1 MRPRTTS
8 PKAGATTGANAYGK
22 AYAKAAIGAVA
33 LLLAAPDGAF
43 AAAATKPAGGAAIT
57 EVALATAGA
66 SLLTAALFWLG
77 WAHRAGRT
85 SILRRP
91 AEATARATGLPVW
104 AALPTQIASASLL
117 VALFGMYWDI
127 SLHIDVGRDPGP
139 LANPAHYFILAG
151 LFGLFT
157 AGFLA
162 LVLPEGKPSR
172 AAVRISGDWYAPI
185 GGVAL
190 VACAAFS
197 LSGFPLDDVWH
208 RLFGQDVTLWGP
220 THMMLIGGAALAL
233 IGHTML
239 MVEGRTG
246 APSGAH
252 ARGFLGLLAK
262 TRYAA
267 VMGGLLVGLSAFQAE
282 FDFGVP
288 QYRLLFHPVLIA
300 AAGAIALVAARTYAG
315 RGAALGAAAYFIVI
329 RGLITLLVGPV
340 LGETTP
346 HMPLYLAEAGLVEAV
361 ALVVPT
367 TRSYSFGALCG
378 LLIGTVGFAAEFGW
392 AQLWAPNAWPTA
404 LIGESIVAVIVMAVA
419 GGLVGA
425 FLGSALGSARSSAR
439 VRLPRVAPAALGLAA
454 IIAVMGYG
462 LDTKPAAGIRA
473 SVALR
478 DVTPAPNRTVEA
490 TVRIDPTSAA
500 RDADWLTAM
509 AWQGGGLHNDPLRK
523 VGPGV
528 WRTTKP
534 LPVHG
539 NWKALVRLQRQ
550 RSIVAVPVY
559 LPKDAAIPAAE
570 TPAPARFERSFVL
583 EKHILQREQKSDVPA
598 SLATIAY
605 TTIGSIVLALLVLLG
620 WSLTRLGQKSAPD
633 APLRRRRAAR
643 RVVAPRSA

>member
-1 MRPRTTS
+1 V
-8 PKAGATTGANAYGK
+8 AT
-22 AYAKAAIGAVA
+22 V
-33 LLLAAPDGAF
+33 
-43 AAAATKPAGGAAIT
+43 
-57 EVALATAGA
+57 
-66 SLLTAALFWLG
+66 
-77 WAHRAGRT
+77 
-85 SILRRP
+85 
-91 AEATARATGLPVW
+91 
-104 AALPTQIASASLL
+104 SLL
-117 VALFGMYWDI
+117 VAVFGMYWDI

-162 LVLPEGKPSR
+162 IVLPEGRPSR

-239 MVEGRTG
+239 MVEGRTS

-252 ARGFLGLLAK
+252 ARGLLGLIAR

-288 QYRLLFHPVLIA
+288 QYRLLFHPVLLA
-300 AAGAIALVAARTYAG
+300 AAAAIALVAARTHAG

-329 RGLITLLVGPV
+329 RGIITLLVGPV

-346 HMPLYLAEAGLVEAV
+346 HMPLYIVEAGLVEAA
-361 ALVVPT
+361 ALVVPPM
-367 TRSYSFGALCG
+367 RPYRFGALSG
-378 LLIGTVGFAAEFGW
+378 LLIGTVGFAAEYGW
-392 AQLWAPNAWPTA
+392 AQLWAPNVWPSA
-404 LIGESIVAVIVMAVA
+404 LIGEALPAVLVMALA

-425 FLGSALGSARSSAR
+425 FVGSALGSARPVAR
-439 VRLPRVAPAALGLAA
+439 VRLPHVAPAAVGLAA
-454 IIAVMGYG
+454 IVAVMGYG
-462 LDTKPAAGIRA
+462 LDTTPARGVRA
-473 SVALR
+473 SVNLR
-478 DVTPAPNRTVEA
+478 DVTPAPNRTVAA
-490 TVRIDPTSAA
+490 TVRIDPPSAA
-500 RDADWLTAM
+500 KDADWLTAM
-509 AWQGGGLHNDPLRK
+509 AWQGGGFHNDPLRK
-523 VGPGV
+523 IGPGV
-528 WRTTKP
+528 WRTTSP

-539 NWKALVRLQRQ
+539 NWKAMLRLQRK
-550 RSIVAVPVY
+550 RSIVAMPVY
-559 LPKDAAIPAAE
+559 LPKDAAIPAPE

-605 TTIGSIVLALLVLLG
+605 ATVGSIVLVLLALLG
-620 WSLTRLGQKSAPD
+620 WSLTRLGRSSTPE
-633 APLRRRRAAR
+633 RAAPSR
-643 RVVAPRSA
+643 TRGAARVAAQGSV

>member
-1 MRPRTTS
+1 MKRGFPKSLITT
-8 PKAGATTGANAYGK
+8 KAAAGALAPGF
-22 AYAKAAIGAVA
+22 
-33 LLLAAPDGAF
+33 LLLAPQ
-43 AAAATKPAGGAAIT
+43 AALAAGTKPAGGAAIA
-57 EVALATAGA
+57 EVAIATTAA
-66 SLLTAALFWLG
+66 SLLTALLFGLG

-85 SILRRP
+85 NALRRP

-151 LFGLFT
+151 LFGLFS

-162 LVLPEGKPSR
+162 IVLPEGRPSR
-172 AAVRISGDWYAPI
+172 ASVRISGDWYAPI

-239 MVEGRTG
+239 MVEGRTK

-252 ARGFLGLLAK
+252 AHGLLGLLAK
-262 TRYAA
+262 TRFAA

-300 AAGAIALVAARTYAG
+300 AAAAIALTAARIYGG

-340 LGETTP
+340 LGESTP
-346 HMPLYLAEAGLVEAV
+346 HMPLYVVEAGLVEAV
-361 ALVVPT
+361 ALIVPP

-378 LLIGTVGFAAEFGW
+378 LAIGTIGFAAEYAW
-392 AQLWAPNAWPTA
+392 ANLWAPNPWPAT
-404 LIGESIVAVIVMAVA
+404 LIGEALVPVLVMAVA
-419 GGLVGA
+419 AGLVGA
-425 FLGSALGSARSSAR
+425 FVGSALGSAREPGLL
-439 VRLPRVAPAALGLAA
+439 RLAPLAPAALGLVAV
-454 IIAVMGYG
+454 IAVMGYG
-462 LDTKPAAGIRA
+462 LDTQPAQGVRA
-473 SVALR
+473 SVSLR
-478 DVTPAPNRTVEA
+478 DVTPSPNRTVDA
-490 TVRIDPTSAA
+490 TVRIDPPSAT

-509 AWQGGGLHNDPLRK
+509 AWQGGGLHNNRLNE
-523 VGPGV
+523 VAPGV
-528 WRTTKP
+528 WRTSSP

-539 NWKALVRLQRQ
+539 DWKVMIRLQHK

-559 LPKDAAIPAAE
+559 LPKDAAIPAPE
-570 TPAPARFERSFVL
+570 TPALAQFERSFVR
-583 EKHILQREQKSDVPA
+583 EKDILQREQKSDVPS

-605 TTIGSIVLALLVLLG
+605 ATVGSIVLALLALLG
-620 WSLTRLGQKSAPD
+620 WSLARLGRQSVPDSAP
-633 APLRRRRAAR
+633 RRPRPAAR
-643 RVVAPRSA
+643 PVVVEGSPS

>member
-1 MRPRTTS
+1 MKREPTYRRLLKVSTALA
-8 PKAGATTGANAYGK
+8 PGFLMLAIPQ
-22 AYAKAAIGAVA
+22 AA
-33 LLLAAPDGAF
+33 LAATA
-43 AAAATKPAGGAAIT
+43 KPAGGAAIA
-57 EVALATAGA
+57 EIAIATTGA
-66 SLLTAALFWLG
+66 TILTAALFWLG

-85 SILRRP
+85 NILRRP
-91 AEATARATGLPVW
+91 AEATARMTGLPLW
-104 AALPTQIASASLL
+104 AALPTQVASAALL

-162 LVLPEGKPSR
+162 IVLPEGRPSR

-239 MVEGRTG
+239 MVEGRTT

-252 ARGFLGLLAK
+252 AHGLLGLIAR

-267 VMGGLLVGLSAFQAE
+267 VMGGLLVGLSTFQAE

-288 QYRLLFHPVLIA
+288 QYRLLFHPVLLA
-300 AAGAIALVAARTYAG
+300 AAAAIALVAARTYAG
-315 RGAALGAAAYFIVI
+315 RGAALGAVAYFIVI
-329 RGLITLLVGPV
+329 RGIITLLVGPV

-346 HMPLYLAEAGLVEAV
+346 HMPLYLVEAGLVEAV
-361 ALVVPT
+361 ALVVPPT
-367 TRSYSFGALCG
+367 LTYRFGALCG

-392 AQLWAPNAWPTA
+392 SQLWATHPWPTA
-404 LIGESIVAVIVMAVA
+404 LVGEAIVPVLVMAVA
-419 GGLVGA
+419 GGLIGA
-425 FLGSALGSARSSAR
+425 FIGSALGSARHAGR
-439 VRLPRVAPAALGLAA
+439 IRLPRVAPAALGLVAV
-454 IIAVMGYG
+454 IAVMGYG
-462 LDTKPAAGIRA
+462 LDTKPADGVRA
-473 SVALR
+473 SVTLR
-478 DVTPAPNRTVEA
+478 DVTPAPNRTVQA
-490 TVRIDPTSAA
+490 TVRIDPPSAA

-509 AWQGGGLHNDPLRK
+509 AWQGGGLHNDQLRK
-523 VGPGV
+523 IGPGV
-528 WRTTKP
+528 WRTTTP

-539 NWKALVRLQRQ
+539 NWKAMVRLQRK
-550 RSIVAVPVY
+550 RSIIAIPVY
-559 LPKDAAIPAAE
+559 LPKDTAIPAPE
-570 TPAPARFERSFVL
+570 TPALAHFDRPFVL

-605 TTIGSIVLALLVLLG
+605 SVVGSIVLALLALLG
-620 WSLTRLGQKSAPD
+620 WSLTRLGTRSGPDRTAPR
-633 APLRRRRAAR
+633 PGRRAPR
-643 RVVAPRSA
+643 PVVVEGNAT

>member
-1 MRPRTTS
+1 MKRGISKRFIQGGS
-8 PKAGATTGANAYGK
+8 
-22 AYAKAAIGAVA
+22 AIVPGF
-33 LLLAAPDGAF
+33 LLLALPQAAF
-43 AAAATKPAGGAAIT
+43 AAETKPAGGAAIA
-57 EVALATAGA
+57 EVAIATTAA
-66 SLLTAALFWLG
+66 SLLTVALFALG

-91 AEATARATGLPVW
+91 AEATARVTGLPVW
-104 AALPTQIASASLL
+104 AALPTQIASAALL

-239 MVEGRTG
+239 MVEGRTN
-246 APSGAH
+246 APSGVHAH
-252 ARGFLGLLAK
+252 GLLGLLSK

-288 QYRLLFHPVLIA
+288 QYRLLFHPVLLAA
-300 AAGAIALVAARTYAG
+300 AAGIALVAARTYAG
-315 RGAALGAAAYFIVI
+315 RGAALGAAVYFIVI
-329 RGLITLLVGPV
+329 RGIIGLLVGPV

-346 HMPLYLAEAGLVEAV
+346 HMPLYLVEAGLVEAV
-361 ALVVPT
+361 ALVVPP
-367 TRSYSFGALCG
+367 TRSYRFGALCG

-392 AQLWAPNAWPTA
+392 AQLWAPNPWPTA
-404 LIGESIVAVIVMAVA
+404 LIGEALVPVIVMAVA
-419 GGLVGA
+419 AGLIGT
-425 FLGSALGSARSSAR
+425 FIGSALGSARHPGR
-439 VRLPRVAPAALGLAA
+439 VRLPRVAPAALGLVAVIA
-454 IIAVMGYG
+454 IMGYG
-462 LDTKPAAGIRA
+462 LDTRPAQGVRA
-473 SVALR
+473 SVSLQE
-478 DVTPAPNRTVEA
+478 VTPAPNRAVQA
-490 TVRIDPTSAA
+490 TVRIDPPSAA

-509 AWQGGGLHNDPLRK
+509 AWQGGGLHNDHLRK
-523 VGPGV
+523 IGPGV
-528 WRTTKP
+528 WRTTTP

-539 NWKALVRLQRQ
+539 NWKAMVRLQRK
-550 RSIVAVPVY
+550 RSIVAIPVY
-559 LPKDAAIPAAE
+559 LPKDAAIPAPE
-570 TPAPARFERSFVL
+570 TPAPAHFERSFVR
-583 EKHILQREQKSDVPA
+583 EKDILQREQKSDVPA

-605 TTIGSIVLALLVLLG
+605 GTVGSIVLVLLALLG
-620 WSLTRLGQKSAPD
+620 WSLARLGARTAPD
-633 APLRRRRAAR
+633 GTAPRRGRRAAR
-643 RVVAPRSA
+643 PVVVQGSAT

>member
-1 MRPRTTS
+1 M
-8 PKAGATTGANAYGK
+8 KGGIIKG
-22 AYAKAAIGAVA
+22 IGALA
-33 LLLAAPDGAF
+33 PGLLLLAAPDGAF
-43 AAAATKPAGGAAIT
+43 AAAAAKPAGGAALG
-57 EVALATAGA
+57 EVALATAAA
-66 SLLTAALFWLG
+66 SLLTAALFGLG

-127 SLHIDVGRDPGP
+127 SLHVDVGRDPGP

-162 LVLPEGKPSR
+162 IVLPEDRPSR
-172 AAVRISGDWYAPI
+172 ASVRISGDWYAPI

-190 VACAAFS
+190 VACGAFS

-239 MVEGRTG
+239 MVEGRTV

-252 ARGFLGLLAK
+252 ARGLLGLLAR

-329 RGLITLLVGPV
+329 RGLIALLVGPA

-346 HMPLYLAEAGLVEAV
+346 HMPLYLVEAGLVEAV
-361 ALVVPT
+361 ALVVPPNRT
-367 TRSYSFGALCG
+367 YRFGALCG
-378 LLIGTVGFAAEFGW
+378 LLIGTVGFAAEYGW
-392 AQLWAPNAWPTA
+392 SQLWAANAWPAA
-404 LIGESIVAVIVMAVA
+404 LIGESFVAVLVMAIA

-425 FLGSALGSARSSAR
+425 FVGSALGSARPAR
-439 VRLPRVAPAALGLAA
+439 RVHLPRVAPAAIGLAA

-462 LDTKPAAGIRA
+462 LDTKPAEGMRA

-478 DVTPAPNRTVEA
+478 DVTPAPNRAVEA
-490 TVRIDPTSAA
+490 TVRIDPPTAA
-500 RDADWLTAM
+500 EDADWLTAM
-509 AWQGGGLHNDPLRK
+509 AWQGGGLHNDPLQK

-539 NWKALVRLQRQ
+539 NWKALVRLQRK

-559 LPKDAAIPAAE
+559 LPKDAAIPAPE

-598 SLATIAY
+598 SLAKIAY
-605 TTIGSIVLALLVLLG
+605 STVGSIVLALLTLLG
-620 WSLTRLGQKSAPD
+620 WSLTRLAQKADPGSA
-633 APLRRRRAAR
+633 APRRRRTR
-643 RVVAPRSA
+643 PIVAQGSAT